1 MKIKEFSALRFYGK
15 SVCRNCEILL
25 LLIFF
30 AKIAWN
36 QCSFLFCKTIF
47 TIVFSYRS
55 VEKWIIYFYQM
66 NISSNQLFTHWYFH
80 EILAKMREGKLLKFP
95 HHSVEKRKIHC
106 HTYYFSSNH
115 FRVKFFSKTLIW
127 RKICEKTVAL
137 KFRNFHTVLH
147 GFLCEKI
154 AWNQRIHCFFKEFF
168 FSFSWSKNKFFA
180 FSHCAKRKLYIL
192 WKLRKFTLI
201 FFSNFWIKKLLN
213 SWFDEYFLG
222 ESKFFIFSHCDR
234 VLTNFAFSNHF
245 SFF

>member
-1 MKIKEFSALRFYGK
+1 MIFISQCGK
-15 SVCRNCEILL
+15 MNSLL
-25 LLIFF
+25 LPKEYFVKSTLYIF
-30 AKIAWN
+30 
-36 QCSFLFCKTIF
+36 L
-47 TIVFSYRS
+47 
-55 VEKWIIYFYQM
+55 
-66 NISSNQLFTHWYFH
+66 YFH
-80 EILAKMREGKLLKFP
+80 EILAKIAWRQISEI
-95 HHSVEKRKIHC
+95 S
-106 HTYYFSSNH
+106 
-115 FRVKFFSKTLIW
+115 TL
-127 RKICEKTVAL
+127 CMV
-137 KFRNFHTVLH
+137 FY
-147 GFLCEKI
+147 

>member
-1 MKIKEFSALRFYGK
+1 MWKNEKFTAKQI
-15 SVCRNCEILL
+15 
-25 LLIFF
+25 IFR
-30 AKIAWN
+30 
-36 QCSFLFCKTIF
+36 L
-47 TIVFSYRS
+47 
-55 VEKWIIYFYQM
+55 
-66 NISSNQLFTHWYFH
+66 
-80 EILAKMREGKLLKFP
+80 
-95 HHSVEKRKIHC
+95 
-106 HTYYFSSNH
+106 
-115 FRVKFFSKTLIW
+115 KFFSKTLIW
-127 RKICEKTVAL
+127 RKICEKTVTV
-137 KFRNFHTVLH
+137 KFRNFHTVLATQR
-147 GFLCEKI
+147 GTFIIFLPLI
-154 AWNQRIHCFFKEFF
+154 FTWNQRIHCFFKEFF